1 MKNFR
6 FLAVIAVVSTV
17 FYACQETDLA
27 TDLKTETI
35 STKSADV
42 YLENDYLVF
51 KSIASIDSVT
61 DLLDKQGEV
70 SQLEWEQSL
79 GFTSAKAYRSQANDG
94 LLKFT
99 NETEAEPYIQKLVSK
114 GYFSRQDSSLTY
126 PFRMISWDAVLN
138 PQGLVKIDSVLYCF
152 QKNTQVCVLDGKK
165 ETLNSYLQGQI
176 DADNS
181 LIRVVNYG
189 ILKSCGVTFGNSLAS
204 VVRTSGNYKLTV
216 QLIYNAVY
224 QSGSSTYADHVYY
237 ELYYHQQKYSIAWW
251 NDNSTI
257 YHYYPTSLQI
267 GGTMS
272 DMDTPWENP
281 VSGPTPAWY
290 YANTTSLANVHSRV
304 WESDIIPSLYSSG
317 YIGPQVQMNYTFYSD
332 NVSSSSDTN
341 PVKIVLTY

>member
-6 FLAVIAVVSTV
+6 FLAAIAVVSTV
-17 FYACQETDLA
+17 FYACQEKDLT

-51 KSIASIDSVT
+51 KSIASIDSLT

-94 LLKFT
+94 LLEFT

-126 PFRMISWDAVLN
+126 PFQMISWDAILN

-152 QKNTQVCVLDGKK
+152 QKNAQVCALDGKK
-165 ETLNSYLQGQI
+165 ETLNSYLNGQI
-176 DADNS
+176 DADNT
-181 LIRVVNYG
+181 LIKVFSYSN
-189 ILKSCGVTFGNSLAS
+189 LKSCGVTFGNSLAT
-204 VVRTSGNYKLTV
+204 VVGTSGSYKLTI
-216 QLIYNAVY
+216 QLIYDAVY
-224 QSGSSTYADHVYY
+224 NEQNGVKWANKVYY
-237 ELYYHQQKYSIAWW
+237 ELYYHQQKKSIAWW
-251 NDNSTI
+251 NDNRTI
-257 YHYYPTSLQI
+257 YHYYPTFLQI

-272 DMDTPWENP
+272 DLGTPWENP
-281 VSGPTPAWY
+281 ESSGLNPTWY
-290 YANTTSLANVHSRV
+290 DANTTSLANVHSKI

-317 YIGPQVQMNYTFYSD
+317 YTGPQVQMNYKFYSD
-332 NVSSSSDTN
+332 NVGSETSPLYIN
-341 PVKIVLTY
+341 LYY